1 MALKILFVDDEPNV
15 LQALRRMLRPMR
27 MEWTMHFCS
36 EAREALELLA
46 QEPVDVVVSDMRMPG
61 IDGAQFL
68 LEVRKRHPD
77 IIRIALSGYSEQ
89 DLVLRA
95 VRAAHQYLAKPCD
108 AEKLRSTIE
117 RVKTL
122 RTLLDEKPLRALVS
136 SVDTLPSLPALYQK
150 IMEEL
155 ESEDPSIKRVGEI
168 IARDVGM
175 TAKILQLVNSA
186 FFGLSR
192 HVSSPEQAVVL
203 LGLNIIKTL
212 VISTQIFTEFQAKGL
227 PPDRMD
233 RLWTHSL
240 NTAVCAKTVAQ
251 QAGADPMIV
260 DDAFMAGMLHDVGK
274 LILWQALP
282 DQVAEVD
289 KRCEGTGEPEWKSE
303 HALVSTTHA
312 EFGAYLLG
320 VWGLPDNIVEAV
332 AFHHFPGRCPHREF
346 SALTAVHAADVL
358 TYAIH
363 GGPPYQGPNLV
374 DAAYLDQLQ
383 CLNRLK
389 EWKSACSD
397 ALGGQ

>member
-1 MALKILFVDDEPNV
+1 MAWKILFVDDEPHV

-27 MEWTMHFCS
+27 TEWTMHFCL
-36 EAREALELLA
+36 EAREALDLLA
-46 QEPVDVVVSDMRMPG
+46 REPVDVVVSDMRMPG

-68 LEVRKRHPD
+68 LEVKKQHPD
-77 IIRIALSGYSEQ
+77 VIRIALSGYSEQ
-89 DLVLRA
+89 DLVMRA
-95 VRAAHQYLAKPCD
+95 VRSAHQYLAKPCD
-108 AEKLRSTIE
+108 AEKLKSTID

-122 RTLLDEKPLRALVS
+122 RTLLEEKPLRALVS
-136 SVDTLPSLPALYQK
+136 SVDTLPSLPSLYQQ

-155 ESEDPSIKRVGEI
+155 ESEAPSIRRVGEI

-186 FFGLSR
+186 FFGLTR

-203 LGLNIIKTL
+203 LGLNIIRAL

-227 PPDRMD
+227 PADEMD

-240 NTAVCAKTVAQ
+240 NTAVSAKAVAQ
-251 QAGADPMIV
+251 AAHAEPIIV

-274 LILWQALP
+274 LILWQAFP
-282 DQVAEVD
+282 DKAADVG
-289 KRCEGTGEPEWKSE
+289 KRCEATGEPLWKSE
-303 HALVSTTHA
+303 EALVGTTHG
-312 EFGAYLLG
+312 ELGAYLLG

-346 SALTAVHAADVL
+346 SALTAVHAADL
-358 TYAIH
+358 LDYAIH
-363 GGPPYQGPNLV
+363 GGPSYQGPNLA

-383 CLNRLK
+383 CLGRLR
-389 EWKSACSD
+389 EWKNACVNV
-397 ALGGQ
+397 LQGQ